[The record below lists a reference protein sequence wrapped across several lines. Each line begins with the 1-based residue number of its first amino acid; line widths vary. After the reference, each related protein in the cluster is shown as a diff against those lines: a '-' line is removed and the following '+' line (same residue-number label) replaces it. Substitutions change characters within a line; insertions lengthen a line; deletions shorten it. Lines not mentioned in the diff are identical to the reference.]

1 MKRDVLF
8 WVYFCESCSGYHHG
22 WGGICPICSS
32 TSDAYCLA
40 NQGTAQWV
48 LSEFQT
54 EDQFVQKR
62 SIGLNGRANAKN
74 ELRLMYRRCQKMGGV
89 N

>member
-1 MKRDVLF
+1 
-8 WVYFCESCSGYHHG
+8 
-22 WGGICPICSS
+22 
-32 TSDAYCLA
+32 
-40 NQGTAQWV
+40 